1 MLSLDISFDPVCLL
15 KDKLMDRKAISPSP
29 VEVLYLQLEKLG
41 SNLNPLKKKK
51 SVKDSLTLMTVR
63 QEHSRAASGIS
74 AGVRTLHKTGE
85 VLSPEHILRLWC
97 QHQTHISNNFL
108 LE

>member
-41 SNLNPLKKKK
+41 SNLNPLKKN
-51 SVKDSLTLMTVR
+51 
-63 QEHSRAASGIS
+63 IS
-74 AGVRTLHKTGE
+74 ERLINFNDCKTGA
-85 VLSPEHILRLWC
+85 LQSSIRYICWGWEHFIRQVKFC
-97 QHQTHISNNFL
+97 HQNTY
-108 LE
+108 